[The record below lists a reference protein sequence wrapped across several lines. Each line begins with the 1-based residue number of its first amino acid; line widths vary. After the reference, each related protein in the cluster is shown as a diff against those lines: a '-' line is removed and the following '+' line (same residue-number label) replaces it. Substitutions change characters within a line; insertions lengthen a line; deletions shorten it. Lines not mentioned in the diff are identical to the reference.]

1 MYEFHGWAAVRYH
14 THDTDEAKQAAAWK
28 RVVER
33 LRALEEETGI
43 RAAAGFTDDEVIAWH
58 GLQSHKGADWPL
70 ALLRLIGEE
79 APGSYGLL
87 FTRDFVEK
95 DPDAR
100 NRFRVFALRRGC
112 VDEEADP
119 FLSPFQPRCED
130 AYDPDRPEA

>member
-1 MYEFHGWAAVRYH
+1 MYEFHGWACVRYH
-14 THDTDEAKQAAAWK
+14 THDTDETKQAAAWT

-33 LRALEEETGI
+33 LKELEARTGI
-43 RAAAGFTDDEVIAWH
+43 RAAAGFRDDEVIAWH
-58 GLQSHKGADWPL
+58 GLQSHRGDAWPL
-70 ALLRLIGEE
+70 QLLRIIGEE

-87 FTRDFVEK
+87 WARDFGDP

-100 NRFRVFALRRGC
+100 NRFRVYTLRRGF